1 MPTWARI
8 IEYCCSLWYLS
19 YIYKAPKINY
29 TWAFFS
35 ELTYEYWSL
44 PAGQFLHAGELSE
57 LLTNVPVGHG
67 RSRYRPLIASA
78 KPLRRNTLR
87 NSCSAIQSIPAN
99 RISIDSFIFL
109 WAPLKWN
116 FKKKKIIYNNNQG
129 GNPQDWILSI

>member
-1 MPTWARI
+1 MLLGLCIKRQKLTTHGPF
-8 IEYCCSLWYLS
+8 
-19 YIYKAPKINY
+19 P
-29 TWAFFS
+29 

-44 PAGQFLHAGELSE
+44 PAGQFLHARELSE

-67 RSRYRPLIASA
+67 RSRYRPLVASA

-87 NSCSAIQSIPAN
+87 NAGCAIKSIFAN
-99 RISIDSFIFL
+99 GISIASFIFL
-109 WAPLKWN
+109 WAQLKWN